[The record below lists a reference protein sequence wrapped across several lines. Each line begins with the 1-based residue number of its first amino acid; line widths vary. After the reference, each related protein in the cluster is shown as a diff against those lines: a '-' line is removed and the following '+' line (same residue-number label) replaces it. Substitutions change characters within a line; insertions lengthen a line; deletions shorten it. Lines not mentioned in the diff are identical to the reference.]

1 VCKKL
6 DILRFLVLALYLVR
20 PYVQIAFLSDVP
32 MPWWFSGWQL
42 QGSLSDMYMQYTFKD
57 IRSFA
62 GLVCS
67 IPD

>member
-1 VCKKL
+1 
-6 DILRFLVLALYLVR
+6 VR